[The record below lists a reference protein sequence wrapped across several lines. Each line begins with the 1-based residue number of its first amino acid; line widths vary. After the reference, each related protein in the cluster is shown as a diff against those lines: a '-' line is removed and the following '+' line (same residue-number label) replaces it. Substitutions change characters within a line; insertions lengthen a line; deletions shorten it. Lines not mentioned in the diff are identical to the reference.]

1 MIHGPPQE
9 VRLTVDLHENL
20 VEMPTP
26 VRIFAHSARPLS
38 ADLGSENRT
47 KSVLPETNRFV
58 ADVNSALVEQIF
70 RVPER

>member
-26 VRIFAHSARPLS
+26 VRIAARPARPFPTDFS
-38 ADLGSENRT
+38 GEHRA